1 MIESKE
7 MRLSQAA
14 KKLSV
19 GITTIVEKL
28 AGKGHRIDTNPNA
41 KLNFEQL
48 NILSKEFNNSSLLEE
63 SAAVKPAEEQKSSSG
78 DMDILYFRDQPKV
91 EEKKVEKIPEIT
103 PEKPVEV
110 IRAEQKLQGPTILGK
125 IDLDKKTSTPS
136 TPTPEPPKTEPVV
149 VEKPKVEETP
159 KPVVEPAKPVELPK
173 AEEKAEPKS
182 EKPAEVVKPVAETP
196 KEEIKPV
203 AEQPKTVELPKPQ
216 FQQNRDNQGNR
227 EYPQNRD
234 NQGNRDNYQNRD
246 NRPNRDNNQP
256 NRDFSQ
262 NRDRN
267 NQGQGNRDQNRPNNN
282 NWNNQNRP
290 NNNPNNPSQ
299 GQGNRDFA
307 NRDNRGGDQNR
318 PPRPPQQGQQGQ
330 GGYQNTKPTYEQR
343 PQNPAFKKPTPPPV
357 EEEEDEPEL
366 IQARGEKL
374 QGLKVLGKIELPVEK
389 KGTSNSNAEDA
400 KRKRKRKRVKRVE
413 KVNSNEGASVKP
425 KNPATTGG
433 GATGNKKVDPK
444 KKKERRE
451 EVSQTEVKEQ
461 IKQTMARMQT
471 KGPDFG
477 AKYRK
482 DKRKM
487 RADQEEQR
495 VLQEQEDSN
504 ILKVTEFISAAE
516 LASMMDVSVTQVIS
530 AAMKMGMFIS
540 INQRLDAEVI
550 QMIALDF
557 EYDVQFI
564 SAEDEVQTDA
574 VDKDDDVEDTEPRA
588 PIVTIMGHVDHGKT
602 SLLDYIRRARVAAG
616 EAGGITQHIGA
627 YSVEMKDGPN
637 KGKKIT
643 FLDTPGHEAF
653 TAMRARGAKVT
664 DVVIVVVA
672 ADDSVMPQTRE
683 AINHAQNAGVP
694 IVFAINK
701 IDKPGANPAKIR
713 EDLSKENI
721 LVESWGGKY
730 QEQEVS
736 AKKGTGIAEL
746 LDKVLLE
753 AELLDLKSNSD
764 RSAVGTVIE
773 ASLDKGRGYVATILV
788 QNGTLKVG
796 DIILAGPYFGRV
808 RAMIDDL
815 GNRIKEAGPSTPV
828 QILGL
833 PGAPQAGDKFNIME
847 SEREAREIANKREQI
862 IREQSLRARK
872 HITLEEIGRRKAI
885 GTFHQLNVI
894 VKGDVDGSVEALSDS
909 LLKLST
915 DEVQVSIIHKGVGQ
929 ISESDV
935 NLASTADAIIIG
947 FQVRPSNSAR
957 RIADQEEI
965 EIRLYSII
973 YDAINEIRDAMEGL
987 LAPKEEETIV
997 GTIEVR
1003 EVFKISKVG
1012 TIAGCYVTD
1021 GSFKRN
1027 NKVRVIREGIVV
1039 HEGEISALKRFKD
1052 DVNEVRT
1059 NFECGLSIKGF
1070 NDIEIGDTIESYE
1083 IKEVKRTL

>member
-1 MIESKE
+1 
-7 MRLSQAA
+7 
-14 KKLSV
+14 
-19 GITTIVEKL
+19 
-28 AGKGHRIDTNPNA
+28 DYN
-41 KLNFEQL
+41 
-48 NILSKEFNNSSLLEE
+48 
-63 SAAVKPAEEQKSSSG
+63 
-78 DMDILYFRDQPKV
+78 
-91 EEKKVEKIPEIT
+91 
-103 PEKPVEV
+103 
-110 IRAEQKLQGPTILGK
+110 
-125 IDLDKKTSTPS
+125 
-136 TPTPEPPKTEPVV
+136 
-149 VEKPKVEETP
+149 
-159 KPVVEPAKPVELPK
+159 
-173 AEEKAEPKS
+173 
-182 EKPAEVVKPVAETP
+182 
-196 KEEIKPV
+196 
-203 AEQPKTVELPKPQ
+203 
-216 FQQNRDNQGNR
+216 NRD
-227 EYPQNRD
+227 
-234 NQGNRDNYQNRD
+234 
-246 NRPNRDNNQP
+246 
-256 NRDFSQ
+256 
-262 NRDRN
+262 
-267 NQGQGNRDQNRPNNN
+267 NRDQNRPNNP

-290 NNNPNNPSQ
+290 NNNPNNPNQ

-330 GGYQNTKPTYEQR
+330 GGYQNTKPTYEQK
-343 PQNPAFKKPTPPPV
+343 PQNPAFKKPTPPPAI
-357 EEEEDEPEL
+357 EEEDDEPEL
-366 IQARGEKL
+366 IQAKGEKL

-389 KGTSNSNAEDA
+389 KSTSNSASADD
-400 KRKRKRKRVKRVE
+400 KRKRKRKRVKRAE
-413 KVNSNEGASVKP
+413 KVNSNEGGPAKP
-425 KNPATTGG
+425 KNPANTG
-433 GATGNKKVDPK
+433 TGTGTNNANKKPDPK

-495 VLQEQEDSN
+495 VLQEQEESN
-504 ILKVTEFISAAE
+504 LLKVTEFISAAE

-557 EYDVQFI
+557 DFDVQFI

-574 VDKDDDVEDTEPRA
+574 IDKDADVEDTEPRA

-694 IVFAINK
+694 IIFAINK

-736 AKKGTGIAEL
+736 AKKGIGIDEL

-753 AELLDLKSNSD
+753 AELLELKSNSE

-808 RAMIDDL
+808 RAMVDDL

-847 SEREAREIANKREQI
+847 TEREAREIANKREQI

-957 RIADQEEI
+957 KIADQEEI

-987 LAPKEEETIV
+987 LAPKEEETVV

-1070 NDIEIGDTIESYE
+1070 NDIEVGDTIESYE

>member
-1 MIESKE
+1 MIEQKE
-7 MRLSQAA
+7 MRISLAA
-14 KKLSV
+14 KKLNV
-19 GITTIVEKL
+19 GIATIVEKL
-28 AGKGHRIDTNPNA
+28 AIKGHRIDNNPNA

-48 NILSKEFNNSSLLEE
+48 SILSKEFHNSSLLDE
-63 SAAVKPAEEQKSSSG
+63 SSAVKPVEEPKTSSG
-78 DMDILYFRDQPKV
+78 DMDILYFREQPKV
-91 EEKKVEKIPEIT
+91 EDKKVEKTPEKA

-110 IRAEQKLQGPTILGK
+110 IRAEQKLPGTTVLGK
-125 IDLDKKTSTPS
+125 IDLDRKPSTPS
-136 TPTPEPPKTEPVV
+136 TPTPEPPKPEPVV
-149 VEKPKVEETP
+149 VEKPKVEEEPP
-159 KPVVEPAKPVELPK
+159 KPVVKEPEKPVVIETPK
-173 AEEKAEPKS
+173 VEVKPEPKV
-182 EKPAEVVKPVAETP
+182 EEPVKPVAEPVKVEP
-196 KEEIKPV
+196 KQEEKRPV
-203 AEQPKTVELPKPQ
+203 AENPRQNAPQ
-216 FQQNRDNQGNR
+216 ERRYDNNRDNQGHG
-227 EYPQNRD
+227 
-234 NQGNRDNYQNRD
+234 NQ
-246 NRPNRDNNQP
+246 NRPNHWNNNNNNNQ
-256 NRDFSQ
+256 NRNNNQ
-262 NRDRN
+262 NTGNSDRN
-267 NQGQGNRDQNRPNNN
+267 NQGGG
-282 NWNNQNRP
+282 NNQNRP
-290 NNNPNNPSQ
+290 PRNQQTGYQNKPNFEQ
-299 GQGNRDFA
+299 
-307 NRDNRGGDQNR
+307 
-318 PPRPPQQGQQGQ
+318 RPPQ
-330 GGYQNTKPTYEQR
+330 EQ
-343 PQNPAFKKPTPPPV
+343 FKKPEPKPAVEPV
-357 EEEEDEPEL
+357 ESEEPEL
-366 IQARGEKL
+366 IQAKGEKL

-389 KGTSNSNAEDA
+389 KSSSSSNEDRDS
-400 KRKRKRKRVKRVE
+400 KRKRKRKRVKRAE
-413 KVNSNEGASVKP
+413 KVNNLENGAKP
-425 KNPATTGG
+425 KPQTATTPNAN
-433 GATGNKKVDPK
+433 ATGAKKTDNK

-487 RADQEEQR
+487 RAEQEEQR
-495 VLQEQEDSN
+495 IMQEQEESN
-504 ILKVTEFISAAE
+504 ILKVTEFISASE
-516 LASMMDVSVTQVIS
+516 LASMMNVSVTEVIS
-530 AAMKMGMFIS
+530 ASMKMGMFVS

-550 QMIALDF
+550 QMLALDF
-557 EYDVQFI
+557 GFDVQFI
-564 SAEDEVQTDA
+564 SAEEEVQSD
-574 VDKDDDVEDTEPRA
+574 VIDKDEDIEDTEPRA

-602 SLLDYIRRARVAAG
+602 SLLDYIRRTRVAAG

-701 IDKPGANPAKIR
+701 IDKPGANPSKIR
-713 EDLSKENI
+713 EDLAKENI

-736 AKKGTGIAEL
+736 AKQGTGIADL

-753 AELLDLKSNSD
+753 AELLELKSNSE
-764 RSAVGTVIE
+764 RTAVGTVIE

-788 QNGTLKVG
+788 QNGTLKIG
-796 DIILAGPYFGRV
+796 DIILAGQYFGRV
-808 RAMIDDL
+808 RAMVDDM
-815 GNRIKEAGPSTPV
+815 GSKIKKAGPSTPV

-833 PGAPQAGDKFNIME
+833 PGAPQAGDKFNVME

-947 FQVRPSNSAR
+947 FQVRPSNNAR

-973 YDAINEIRDAMEGL
+973 YDAINEIKDAMEGL

-997 GTIEVR
+997 GTVEVR
-1003 EVFKISKVG
+1003 ETFKISKVG

-1021 GSFKRN
+1021 GSIKRN
-1027 NKVRVIREGIVV
+1027 NKVRLIREGIVIY
-1039 HEGEISALKRFKD
+1039 EGEISQLKRFKD
-1052 DVNEVRT
+1052 DVNEVKT

-1070 NDIEIGDTIESYE
+1070 NDIEVGDTIESFE